1 MPARSL
7 PISLVALLLALPAN
21 TLAEPS
27 VGGAIHGS
35 GTASTFTVY
44 KDGGTTLQGGLAQ
57 RTIVCNP
64 CLIRVTLVSGD
75 VRVAEDGVVYAMVPD
90 AYEIRE
96 YSGTFTY
103 TQRAP
108 GDFAITLDGR
118 GSVHET

>member
-7 PISLVALLLALPAN
+7 PISLLVLLLALPAN

-27 VGGAIHGS
+27 VGGAIHGT
-35 GTASTFTVY
+35 GTASTFIVY
-44 KDGGTTLQGGLAQ
+44 KDGGTTFAGGLAQ

-64 CLIRVTLVSGD
+64 CLIRLTLTSGD
-75 VRVAEDGVVYAMVPD
+75 VRVAQDGVVFSLVPD

-96 YSGTFTY
+96 YAGTFTY

-108 GDFAITLDGR
+108 GNFAITLDGR
-118 GSVHET
+118 GGVHET